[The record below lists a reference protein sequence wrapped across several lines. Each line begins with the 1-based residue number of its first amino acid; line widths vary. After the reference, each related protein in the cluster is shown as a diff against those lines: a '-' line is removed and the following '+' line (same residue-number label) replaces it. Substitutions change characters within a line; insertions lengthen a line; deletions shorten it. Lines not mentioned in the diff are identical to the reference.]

1 MNNPFTAHPNSVNE
15 TYWQHFAFA
24 LKFGFKMTLGGLVA
38 LLHAIFPFMFVTTAG
53 RICDDLQ
60 YMRQNSPGRKKSPD
74 MLLETNVPSENSR

>member
-60 YMRQNSPGRKKSPD
+60 HMRQNSPGRKKSPD

>member
-24 LKFGFKMTLGGLVA
+24 LKFGFKMTLGGLVT

-60 YMRQNSPGRKKSPD
+60 HMRQNSPGRKKSPD
-74 MLLETNVPSENSR
+74 MLLETNVPGENSR

>member
-53 RICDDLQ
+53 RICDELQ
-60 YMRQNSPGRKKSPD
+60 HMRQNSPGRKKSPD
-74 MLLETNVPSENSR
+74 MLLETNVPGENSR